1 MPLWKSKDTWQMEF
15 AGLSSLTG
23 RRKSV
28 KKGLSYKDYLQVLL
42 FLQTEK
48 QEKYLRMMDVI
59 EDNIKRKVPG
69 FSLKDCY
76 VSFEAETTM
85 SLHPFRFGGVRLP
98 VTGRY
103 QWSMIE
109 VSQY

>member
-1 MPLWKSKDTWQMEF
+1 MADGIC
-15 AGLSSLTG
+15 GLSSLTG

-59 EDNIKRKVPG
+59 EDNIKRKVPRVLSEG
-69 FSLKDCY
+69 L
-76 VSFEAETTM
+76 
-85 SLHPFRFGGVRLP
+85 LRFL
-98 VTGRY
+98 
-103 QWSMIE
+103 
-109 VSQY
+109 